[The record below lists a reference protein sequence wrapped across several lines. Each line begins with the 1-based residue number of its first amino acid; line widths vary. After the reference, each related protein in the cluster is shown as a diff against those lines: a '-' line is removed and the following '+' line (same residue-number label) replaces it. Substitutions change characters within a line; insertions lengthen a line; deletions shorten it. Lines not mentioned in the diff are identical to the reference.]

1 MKKSIRILA
10 LALVAVMLCLA
21 LTACG
26 KTISGTYEPVVV
38 KEGGILDSI
47 VGAISD
53 ATDSDLTYTFSGSKI
68 TVEVT
73 AFGKVESFE
82 GEYSIKDG
90 KITFEFESEDA
101 EDYNGTFTFEELD
114 GGNIKIGTVEYK
126 PVEK

>member
-38 KEGGILDSI
+38 KDGGILDSI
-47 VGAISD
+47 AGAISD
-53 ATDSDLTYTFSGSKI
+53 ATDSSLTYTFSGSKV

-82 GEYSIKDG
+82 GKYSIKDG
-90 KITFEFESEDA
+90 KITLEFENEDA

-114 GGNIKIGTVEYK
+114 SGNIKIGSVEYR